1 MPERLNDCVT
11 LADSTEGGDVMR
23 VRKTDRKVASTLSLQ
38 KAN

>member
-1 MPERLNDCVT
+1 MTVSRWRT
-11 LADSTEGGDVMR
+11 STEGGDVMR

>member
-1 MPERLNDCVT
+1 MSRPDAL
-11 LADSTEGGDVMR
+11 STEGGDVMR